1 MNPVTLPH
9 EGGHDTPL
17 VTGQGARQGDVA
29 DRAPA
34 QAGAPDGR
42 QWQLQRR
49 CALSPRQFCACFLA
63 LAGLSAA
70 VALFFW
76 ALGAPFVT
84 LFAGLE
90 VLALGIAFAC
100 HAVHAADG
108 ERLLLHGGRLLIEQR
123 HGLQQR
129 RDSLDLATLRVGE
142 GEGGLIELRARGRCV
157 QVGQQA
163 HATLRRQVLAD
174 LRQLV
179 LQPVAPGHGRT

>member
-1 MNPVTLPH
+1 MNPVTSPPDWAN
-9 EGGHDTPL
+9 DTPL
-17 VTGQGARQGDVA
+17 VTGQGARTGAVGDRAAAQGD
-29 DRAPA
+29 AP
-34 QAGAPDGR
+34 QGR

-49 CALSPRQFCACFLA
+49 CALSPRQFGACFLA

-108 ERLLLHGGRLLIEQR
+108 ERLQLQGGRLLIEQR
-123 HGLQQR
+123 HGLQQWR
-129 RDSLDLATLRVGE
+129 HSLDLAALRVGE
-142 GEGGLIELRARGRCV
+142 GTGGLIELRARGRCV
-157 QVGQQA
+157 QVGRQA
-163 HATLRRQVLAD
+163 HFTLRRQVLAE

-179 LQPVAPGHGRT
+179 LQPVATGHGRT